1 MLLLFCDIFIGIF
14 VKTKF
19 QLKRFPILTI
29 TLSNT
34 GNKEKMFKVN
44 INTCAYQ
51 NLSALSGIGQ
61 VIADRIWELRKEG
74 HIDENMLSLFP
85 D

>member
-1 MLLLFCDIFIGIF
+1 
-14 VKTKF
+14 
-19 QLKRFPILTI
+19 
-29 TLSNT
+29 
-34 GNKEKMFKVN
+34 MFKVN

-51 NLSALSGIGQ
+51 NLRALPGIGQ

-74 HIDENMLSLFP
+74 HIDENILPLFP